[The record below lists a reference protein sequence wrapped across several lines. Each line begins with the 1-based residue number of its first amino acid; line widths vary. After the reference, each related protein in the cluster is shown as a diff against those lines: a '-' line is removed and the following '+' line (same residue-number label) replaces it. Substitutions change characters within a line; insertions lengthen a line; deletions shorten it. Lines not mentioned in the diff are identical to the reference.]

1 MFVFHST
8 IRGHLQFVKSSG
20 GRNRDSFEIAF
31 RFSMSFGD
39 HFEMSTT

>member
-1 MFVFHST
+1 MFVFHSA